1 MALLHLIWSLLPI
14 PIGMFCIFMAWRVP
28 FKENQDEPTTDE
40 DLIKP
45 TDAQL
50 GRFFDDDF
58 VEPMEQQRSFYFVIL
73 FTGLG
78 IGAILTGLGT
88 FHESM
93 ALAGRIVFFL
103 TIASSLIAP
112 LFVYKKAQDAFEK
125 NEKTSSDGEE
135 TETETETETNT
146 ETDKN

>member
-1 MALLHLIWSLLPI
+1 MSFLYLIWSLLPI

-28 FKENQDEPTTDE
+28 FKDNIDE
-40 DLIKP
+40 DQKIDEDQIRP
-45 TDAQL
+45 SDVQL
-50 GRFFDDDF
+50 ERFFDDDF
-58 VEPMEQQRSFYFVIL
+58 TKPMEQQRSFYFVIL

-93 ALAGRIVFFL
+93 ALAGRIVFFI

-112 LFVYKKAQDAFEK
+112 LFAYKKAQDTFQK
-125 NEKTSSDGEE
+125 NEEQSLSDTG
-135 TETETETETNT
+135 
-146 ETDKN
+146 DD